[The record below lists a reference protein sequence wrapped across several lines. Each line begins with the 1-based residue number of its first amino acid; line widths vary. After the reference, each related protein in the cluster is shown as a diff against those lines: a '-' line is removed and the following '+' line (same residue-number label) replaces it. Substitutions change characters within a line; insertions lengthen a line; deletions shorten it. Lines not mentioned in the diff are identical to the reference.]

1 MQSFESL
8 QYRDKASIVIVDNDS
23 TIESKNALEE
33 IIEKSKIDINLII
46 STKNLYYW
54 GAVNYALN
62 DVDFDMNNSP
72 EWIIVCNN
80 DILFNKGDLL
90 SKILNFNT
98 KDYPILAPA
107 ILSSITN
114 RNLNPFMLKPINSI
128 DKVYYSIFFKNS
140 ILGFIIYKIH
150 QYFKN
155 LR

>member
-8 QYRDKASIVIVDNDS
+8 QYRDKASIIIVDNDS

-33 IIEKSKIDINLII
+33 IIEKSEIDINLII

-54 GAVNYALN
+54 GAANYALN
-62 DVDFDMNNSP
+62 NVDFDMNNFP

-107 ILSSITN
+107 ILSSTTN
-114 RNLNPFMLKPINSI
+114 RN
-128 DKVYYSIFFKNS
+128 
-140 ILGFIIYKIH
+140 
-150 QYFKN
+150 
-155 LR
+155 